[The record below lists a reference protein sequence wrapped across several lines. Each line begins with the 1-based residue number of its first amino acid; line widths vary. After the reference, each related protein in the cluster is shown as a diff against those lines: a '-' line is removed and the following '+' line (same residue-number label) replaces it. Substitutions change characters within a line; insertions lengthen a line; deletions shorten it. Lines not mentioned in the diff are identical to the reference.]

1 MTRLH
6 VAAALAFVAASL
18 TATAAHAQ
26 DDAPAPAGT
35 SPSPPEPAPPPT
47 APAPPAAPPAT
58 QTPAQ
63 TPASYTLPPVAKDPL
78 AIAGSAAPATA
89 AGSLAPKEWPVRP
102 GLEIFADYRY
112 TRTYAA
118 AGSTWYHELGVPRV
132 HASLDA
138 AVAGV
143 RGRVLLEAVRSTSE
157 GSLVGVATD
166 SLVLRLR
173 EAFAGYAP
181 LDFVDLKAGV
191 VPTLTLAELDGTW
204 MLRAAA
210 PSALEG
216 AGLASPADLGATARV
231 DAPQRYG
238 WLGVGVYDGEGY
250 ASRELNRGK
259 NVEIAAL
266 GRPAPGTALLPL
278 AVFASYSLGST
289 GVARARSDR
298 LTTSILWQGERIRA
312 GAAFTYAWGVGPVG
326 AQRALLA
333 DVFVRVEPIER
344 LLLGARASYFVRDD
358 AAPSTDAITQVL
370 ASAGF
375 RIAAPLEVHLVGAR
389 ALPTTLTK
397 DALPASDALDLR
409 AVGRV
414 FF

>member
-1 MTRLH
+1 MR
-6 VAAALAFVAASL
+6 ALAASVVAVVLLAGV
-18 TATAAHAQ
+18 TARADDEPAPITAPATEPPP
-26 DDAPAPAGT
+26 APAPT
-35 SPSPPEPAPPPT
+35 SASPAPAA
-47 APAPPAAPPAT
+47 APAP
-58 QTPAQ
+58 QTPA
-63 TPASYTLPPVAKDPL
+63 PYTLPPVARDPL
-78 AIAGSAAPATA
+78 AVAGAPAPATA
-89 AGSLAPKEWPVRP
+89 AGSLAPREWPIRP

-118 AGSTWYHELGVPRV
+118 GGSTWYHELGVPRV
-132 HASLDA
+132 HASIDA

-191 VPTLTLAELDGTW
+191 VPTLTLTELDGTW

-231 DAPQRYG
+231 EAPRRFG

-278 AVFASYSLGST
+278 ALFASYSLGST

-298 LTTSILWQGERIRA
+298 LTGSILWQGERVRA

-358 AAPSTDAITQVL
+358 DAPSTDAITQL
-370 ASAGF
+370 LLSAGF
-375 RIAAPLEVHLVGAR
+375 RIAAPLEVHLVGSR